1 MGVFF
6 SNPLPPTVMRH
17 HLFLLRHA
25 RGGGGSIGRRLTSS
39 LAPPQSDHKALH
51 KPASRKKPSLLQSIK
66 DALGSP
72 SPLVIEP
79 ETGTYNPFPDFPYT
93 GSLKA
98 VYPLSPTRKLPDHI
112 QRPDYHADGIPRSE
126 YAMGASMRKIA
137 ILNEQEIEGM
147 RTVCR
152 LAREVLDIA
161 AAAVAP
167 GVTTD
172 EIDEIVH
179 KACIERNVSFPSSS
193 LPRLSTKKKIVV
205 KNRATHHL

>member
-1 MGVFF
+1 
-6 SNPLPPTVMRH
+6 MRH
-17 HLFLLRHA
+17 HLFLLRHGL
-25 RGGGGSIGRRLTSS
+25 RGSSIGRRLTST
-39 LAPPQSDHKALH
+39 QSDHKALH

-72 SPLVIEP
+72 APLVIDP
-79 ETGTYNPFPDFPYT
+79 ETGTFNPFPDFPYT
-93 GSLKA
+93 GPLKA
-98 VYPLSPTRKLPDHI
+98 VYPLSATRKLPDHI

-179 KACIERNVSFPSSS
+179 KACIERNVSPPPSFQD
-193 LPRLSTKKKIVV
+193 STKKPG
-205 KNRATHHL
+205 